1 MALFVRSCAA
11 LRPARVLPSL
21 AALAHGG
28 GVRGYAVSVEL
39 PDEVLAA
46 AGAAAGDA
54 GAAGATAAAADL
66 GGVLG
71 STIGAVDAL
80 HAATGLP
87 WWATISA
94 VGIVVRT
101 GLLPVALRGM
111 AASGALL
118 PLLRE
123 ARRQAAADAVAA
135 AAPSPVTAAA
145 GQREQGQEKEAQQRQ
160 EQQRREQEAPAP
172 STHAVLARFH
182 QLRVAQGAP
191 HPCWVLASPL
201 LQLPVFITAMASI
214 RTMSLTNW
222 PGFATGGVAWFP
234 DLTLPAMDLAA
245 LSAPLG
251 TAGCLLP
258 IGIAL
263 SMFANIQSGFAA
275 PAPPPGTPPPPPSAV
290 LWAMDKIKLLLEW
303 MLVPLFGVALQLP
316 QGALVYW
323 GTSSAYALNQLL
335 RRPAVRA
342 ALGLPA
348 GRQRPLPPPV
358 DLDAAQGAEVLP
370 AGGGGAG
377 GSASATAEG
386 RKPIDRRQLKA
397 EADALPAFL
406 ATTTDINAL
415 FVRAAELRSEGR
427 VRAAVAVLQR
437 LLELHPRQPRAIFA
451 LGQLHAALREWPAS
465 EQMYLAAAKR
475 ETDAHQRARAWFGAG
490 VALHQQGELETA
502 ADAFAKAAALAQ
514 ARGGGRGAGSGAAGG
529 GRAEEALRVR
539 CWVAQATA
547 HRKLG
552 QADRAAELLR
562 RAAAVEPKVEEL
574 YLKPL
579 LAGEAAA
586 GEARQE
592 QAPPPAKGGRQ

>member
-1 MALFVRSCAA
+1 M
-11 LRPARVLPSL
+11 
-21 AALAHGG
+21 
-28 GVRGYAVSVEL
+28 
-39 PDEVLAA
+39 
-46 AGAAAGDA
+46 
-54 GAAGATAAAADL
+54 
-66 GGVLG
+66 
-71 STIGAVDAL
+71 
-80 HAATGLP
+80 
-87 WWATISA
+87 
-94 VGIVVRT
+94 
-101 GLLPVALRGM
+101 
-111 AASGALL
+111 
-118 PLLRE
+118 
-123 ARRQAAADAVAA
+123 
-135 AAPSPVTAAA
+135 
-145 GQREQGQEKEAQQRQ
+145 
-160 EQQRREQEAPAP
+160 
-172 STHAVLARFH
+172 
-182 QLRVAQGAP
+182 
-191 HPCWVLASPL
+191 
-201 LQLPVFITAMASI
+201 
-214 RTMSLTNW
+214 
-222 PGFATGGVAWFP
+222 
-234 DLTLPAMDLAA
+234 
-245 LSAPLG
+245 
-251 TAGCLLP
+251 
-258 IGIAL
+258 
-263 SMFANIQSGFAA
+263 
-275 PAPPPGTPPPPPSAV
+275 
-290 LWAMDKIKLLLEW
+290 
-303 MLVPLFGVALQLP
+303 
-316 QGALVYW
+316 
-323 GTSSAYALNQLL
+323 
-335 RRPAVRA
+335 
-342 ALGLPA
+342 
-348 GRQRPLPPPV
+348 
-358 DLDAAQGAEVLP
+358 LP

-514 ARGGGRGAGSGAAGG
+514 
-529 GRAEEALRVR
+529 EEALRVR

-586 GEARQE
+586 ATGAGPAAGQGRAAMNSCSARILRRDGT
-592 QAPPPAKGGRQ
+592 AIGH